1 MFDTEGFYRE
11 VRDAV
16 QVDDFL
22 IQILFKE
29 IRRIDIQTGNVLQQV
44 ECPNMG
50 GLIGICAIEDGYIL
64 HGETELFRY
73 DQQLNRVWSF
83 SGRDI
88 FAALDGKKAFWI
100 EKDTIHCRDW
110 LGWHY
115 VLDLDGKLISE
126 IQEKPPLW
134 LTISIIVMV

>member
-1 MFDTEGFYRE
+1 MFDIEAFYHQ

-16 QVDDFL
+16 REENCL
-22 IQILFKE
+22 TQILFDK
-29 IRRIDIQTGNVLQQV
+29 IRRVDAQTGNVLQQV

-50 GLIGICAIEDGYIL
+50 GLIGICAIADGYIL

-73 DQQLNRVWSF
+73 DQKLNRVWSF

-88 FAALDGKKAFWI
+88 FATLDGTKAFWI
-100 EKDTIHCRDW
+100 EKDAIHCRDW

-126 IQEKPPLW
+126 KQEKSPD
-134 LTISIIVMV
+134 S

>member
-1 MFDTEGFYRE
+1 MNEIEEFYCQ
-11 VRDAV
+11 VRGAV
-16 QVDDFL
+16 QNGNCL
-22 IQILFKE
+22 TQILFKE
-29 IRRIDIQTGNVLQQV
+29 IRQVDAETGDILRQV
-44 ECPNMG
+44 ECPNIV
-50 GLIGICAIEDGYIL
+50 GLMGICAIEGGFIL

-73 DQQLNRVWSF
+73 DGQLNRIWSF

-88 FAALDGKKAFWI
+88 FATLDGTKAFWI

-126 IQEKPPLW
+126 KQEKSPCG
-134 LTISIIVMV
+134 

>member
-1 MFDTEGFYRE
+1 MIKIEELYCQ
-11 VRDAV
+11 VRDTV
-16 QVDDFL
+16 QNGNCL
-22 IQILFKE
+22 TQILFDE
-29 IRRIDIQTGNVLQQV
+29 IRQVDAQTGEVLQQV
-44 ECPNMG
+44 NCPNMG
-50 GLIGICAIEDGYIL
+50 GLMGICAIEGGFIL

-73 DQQLNRVWSF
+73 DQQLNRIWSF

-115 VLDLDGKLISE
+115 VLNSDGKLISE
-126 IQEKPPLW
+126 KLEKSPCG
-134 LTISIIVMV
+134 

>member
-1 MFDTEGFYRE
+1 MNEIEELYCQ
-11 VRDAV
+11 VRDTV
-16 QVDDFL
+16 QNRNCL
-22 IQILFKE
+22 TQILFKA
-29 IRRIDIQTGNVLQQV
+29 IRQVDAQTGAVLRQV

-50 GLIGICAIEDGYIL
+50 GLIGICAIEGGFIL

-73 DQQLNRVWSF
+73 DGQLNRIWSF

-88 FAALDGKKAFWI
+88 FATLDGTKAFWI

-126 IQEKPPLW
+126 KQEKSPCG
-134 LTISIIVMV
+134 

>member
-1 MFDTEGFYRE
+1 MNEIDALYCQ
-11 VRDAV
+11 VRGTV
-16 QVDDFL
+16 QNGNCL
-22 IQILFKE
+22 TQILFKE
-29 IRRIDIQTGNVLQQV
+29 IRQVDAKTGDVLRQV

-50 GLIGICAIEDGYIL
+50 GLMGICAIEGGFIL

-73 DQQLNRVWSF
+73 DEQLNRVWSF

-88 FAALDGKKAFWI
+88 FVTLDGKKTFWI

-115 VLDLDGKLISE
+115 VLDMDGKLISE
-126 IQEKPPLW
+126 SLEKSPG
-134 LTISIIVMV
+134 S

>member
-1 MFDTEGFYRE
+1 MIKIEELYCQ
-11 VRDAV
+11 VRDTV
-16 QVDDFL
+16 QNGNCL
-22 IQILFKE
+22 TQILFDE
-29 IRRIDIQTGNVLQQV
+29 IRQVDAQTGEVLQQV
-44 ECPNMG
+44 NCPNMG
-50 GLIGICAIEDGYIL
+50 GLMGICAIEGGFIL

-73 DQQLNRVWSF
+73 DQQLNRIWSF

-115 VLDLDGKLISE
+115 VLNFDGKLISE
-126 IQEKPPLW
+126 ELEKSPCG
-134 LTISIIVMV
+134 